1 MQKLQNRRKQFEA
14 GVPPNWSSARKER
27 VKLIL
32 SKGLPY
38 VSSEESDNDGDFP
51 LYRRRPLSW
60 LRSKYS
66 RSLRQLD
73 DMHFKSLSPRSRQM
87 YRKRTDGEQ
96 SQRLPPSD
104 APPFLLN
111 QVDDMDTSLS
121 SALAD
126 D

>member
-51 LYRRRPLSW
+51 LYRRPLSW
-60 LRSKYS
+60 LRNKYS
-66 RSLRQLD
+66 RSLRQID

-96 SQRLPPSD
+96 SQRLLPTD

-111 QVDDMDTSLS
+111 QVDNMDTSFS